1 MLHYFSNKIRS
12 PKSKNLAYNLNNSI
26 QSAAL
31 IQKQAKSCLISQECI
46 LRCIAIDLCIMVE
59 YQEIELQGHIIDS
72 GIMTQLFDRIMDMGG
87 NFEILVFDVGKKKA
101 DPSYAR
107 LRIAASTKAKL
118 HSILSELH
126 RLGVSPIEV
135 KDVHLVHADGEF
147 KVPKGFYT
155 TTNHPT
161 QVKYDGEWIP
171 VTPTKM
177 DFLIV
182 VDKKSKT
189 ARSTALAKVKKGDS
203 VVVGEQ
209 GVNVTYPERPRES
222 STFEFM
228 HGTVSPERPSETLI
242 AQIAREILE
251 VRKKGG
257 KIAVVGGPA
266 IIHTGADKALAEM
279 IHKGYIDVLFA
290 GNALATHDIEY
301 NLYGTSLGMDISTG
315 KPVMGGHKHHLYA
328 ISEIMRAGS
337 IKSAVDKGVVKGG
350 IMYECVKKNV
360 PFVLAGSIRD
370 DGPLP
375 DVITDVMTAQEIMRK
390 HIDGCSMILM
400 IATLLHSIAV
410 GNCLPSNVKTVC
422 VDINPAS
429 LTKLMDRGS
438 MQAIGIVSDAGTFL
452 PLLAKQLEIQSSSAK
467 K

>member
-1 MLHYFSNKIRS
+1 MTHSLTGLWIWGVISRS
-12 PKSKNLAYNLNNSI
+12 SSSI
-26 QSAAL
+26 SV
-31 IQKQAKSCLISQECI
+31 
-46 LRCIAIDLCIMVE
+46 R
-59 YQEIELQGHIIDS
+59 
-72 GIMTQLFDRIMDMGG
+72 
-87 NFEILVFDVGKKKA
+87 KKT

-107 LRIAASTKAKL
+107 LRIAASSKEKL
-118 HSILSELH
+118 QSILSELH
-126 RLGVSPIEV
+126 RLGARPLEV
-135 KDVHLVHADGEF
+135 KDVHLVPAEADRV
-147 KVPKGFYT
+147 VPKGFYT

-161 QVKYDGEWIP
+161 QVKYAGNGSLSNRQRWI
-171 VTPTKM
+171 
-177 DFLIV
+177 FLLLWIRQ
-182 VDKKSKT
+182 KS
-189 ARSTALAKVKKGDS
+189 AQCHVALGKIKKGDL

-209 GVNVTYPERPRES
+209 GVNVSYPERPRES

-242 AQIAREILE
+242 AQIAREILD

-257 KIAVVGGPA
+257 KIALVGGPA

-337 IKSAVDKGVVKGG
+337 IKNAVETGVITGG

-375 DVITDVMTAQEIMRK
+375 DVITDVMEHRMRCENISK
-390 HIDGCSMILM
+390 D
-400 IATLLHSIAV
+400 AV
-410 GNCLPSNVKTVC
+410 W
-422 VDINPAS
+422 
-429 LTKLMDRGS
+429 
-438 MQAIGIVSDAGTFL
+438 F
-452 PLLAKQLEIQSSSAK
+452 
-467 K
+467 

>member
-1 MLHYFSNKIRS
+1 
-12 PKSKNLAYNLNNSI
+12 
-26 QSAAL
+26 
-31 IQKQAKSCLISQECI
+31 
-46 LRCIAIDLCIMVE
+46 MVE
-59 YQEIELQGHIIDS
+59 SQDIELQGHIIDS
-72 GIMTQLFDRIMDMGG
+72 GIMTQLFDRVMDMGG
-87 NFEILVFDVGKKKA
+87 NFEILVFDIGKKKT

-107 LRIAASTKAKL
+107 LRIAASDKEKL
-118 HSILSELH
+118 RSILSELH
-126 RLGVSPIEV
+126 RIGARPLEI
-135 KDVHLVHADGEF
+135 KDVHLVPADGDHI
-147 KVPKGFYT
+147 VPKGFYT

-161 QVKYDGEWIP
+161 QVKYGGEWIP
-171 VTPTKM
+171 VEPTKM

-182 VDKKSKT
+182 VDPKTKT
-189 ARSTALAKVKKGDS
+189 AQSTALAKIKKSDL

-209 GVNVTYPERPRES
+209 GVNVSYPERPRES

-251 VRKKGG
+251 VRKNGG

-279 IHKGYIDVLFA
+279 IHKGYVDVLFA
-290 GNALATHDIEY
+290 GNALAAHDIEY
-301 NLYGTSLGMDISTG
+301 NLFGTSLGMDISTG

-337 IKSAVDKGVVKGG
+337 IKSAVDSGVVNGG
-350 IMYECVKKNV
+350 IMYECVKNNI

-375 DVITDVMTAQEIMRK
+375 DVITDVMAAQDAMRK
-390 HIDGCSMILM
+390 HIAGCSMILM

-410 GNCLPSNVKTVC
+410 GNCLPSKVKTVC
-422 VDINPAS
+422 VDINPAA

-452 PLLAKQLEIQSSSAK
+452 PLLARQLEIQSFSAK